1 MNLTPQQQQYLQ
13 KFIHNY
19 NQRTKKSK
27 QIAQHNR
34 SFFADNKASII
45 FTTPLKEICYLIAG
59 DRSSGSKIWD
69 IDGNEYLDFSMGYGV
84 NLFGHNPPFIK
95 QAIAE
100 QIDRGIHLG
109 LGSEIASEVAQMI
122 CELTNMER
130 VALSNTGTEAVM
142 TAIRLARTATN
153 RHKIALF
160 SGSYHGHSDGTI
172 VKQKT
177 IDGIRQNLPMSP
189 GIPPSILEDVLV
201 LDYGNP
207 ESLNLIEQHKNEL
220 AAVLVE
226 PVQTSNLQL
235 QPKQFLQQLRKLTQ
249 ETGIV
254 LIFDEM
260 VTGFRIDPGGAQA
273 WFNIEADLATYGKIV
288 GGGMPIGVIAGKAA
302 YMDGIDGGMWNFG
315 DDSSPQ
321 AKKTFF
327 AGTYCKH
334 PLAMATAHALLKQ
347 LKSNGI
353 SLQQQLTQRTSE
365 LVTALNAYF
374 SEEKLPLKMVHFG
387 SLFAVEF
394 TEYDDSLNMLGLLL
408 YYHLIDKGILFRENG
423 GFLATTHTDDDLN
436 YLIETIKKSIA
447 ELRTGGFLASS
458 LVGSYVV
465 QNNRQKLFTFE

>member
-1 MNLTPQQQQYLQ
+1 MNQITPKQQQYLH
-13 KFIHNY
+13 KFILDY
-19 NQRTKKSK
+19 NQRTPESK
-27 QIAQHNR
+27 QIAQQNR

-45 FTTPLKEICYLIAG
+45 FTSLLKEMCYPIAG

-69 IDGNEYLDFSMGYGV
+69 IDGNQYLDFSMGYGV
-84 NLFGHNPPFIK
+84 NLFGHNPDFIK
-95 QAIAE
+95 QAISE
-100 QIDRGIHLG
+100 QVGRGLHLG
-109 LGSEIASEVAQMI
+109 LGSEIACEVAQMI

-142 TAIRLARTATN
+142 TAIRLARTATK

-160 SGSYHGHSDGTI
+160 SGSYHGHSDGTL

-177 IDGIRQNLPMSP
+177 IDGIRQNLPLSP

-207 ESLNLIEQHKNEL
+207 ESLKAIEQYKHEL
-220 AAVLVE
+220 AGVLVE
-226 PVQTSNLQL
+226 PVQTSNPQL
-235 QPKQFLQQLRKLTQ
+235 QPKEFLQQLRQLTQ
-249 ETGIV
+249 QTGIV

-260 VTGFRIDPGGAQA
+260 VTGFRIHPGGAQA
-273 WFNIEADLATYGKIV
+273 WFNIKADLAAYGKIV

-334 PLAMATAHALLKQ
+334 PLAMATAHALLRQ
-347 LKSNGI
+347 LKSHGA

-365 LVTALNAYF
+365 LVATLNAYF
-374 SEEKLPLKMVHFG
+374 TEERLPLKMVNFG
-387 SLFAVEF
+387 SLFAVDF
-394 TEYDDSLNMLGLLL
+394 TEYDQSLNMVGLLF
-408 YYHLIDKGILFRENG
+408 YYHLIHQGILFRENG
-423 GFLATTHTDDDLN
+423 GFLSTAHTEADLN
-436 YLIETIKKSIA
+436 YLIRVIKKSIQ
-447 ELRTGGFLASS
+447 ELRAAGFLSKS
-458 LVGSYVV
+458 LVVNY
-465 QNNRQKLFTFE
+465 